1 LHRGVATGAA
11 ACAHCDARIAHC
23 LLRIDNHLAEACDRR
38 GDFVGDLIDGR
49 VVLLERLRTG
59 DGVAAAL
66 DDVNHDLVLVCHRID
81 RLVERRDATAVE
93 VVLVEVLISRA

>member
-1 LHRGVATGAA
+1 
-11 ACAHCDARIAHC
+11 
-23 LLRIDNHLAEACDRR
+23 
-38 GDFVGDLIDGR
+38 
-49 VVLLERLRTG
+49 LRTG